1 MDVDKPSVV
10 LGKYDEEIEGLKKK
24 SFKLGIFLLLLLRLL
39 VIYEINFE
47 NILILGVDEYKIKR
61 ETVKEKLK
69 KNLNL
74 DSLNSSQLKLASD
87 YYNANEMSVKFKK
100 VKVFIFYE

>member
-1 MDVDKPSVV
+1 MV
-10 LGKYDEEIEGLKKK
+10 
-24 SFKLGIFLLLLLRLL
+24 
-39 VIYEINFE
+39 
-47 NILILGVDEYKIKR
+47 LGVDEYKIKR

-100 VKVFIFYE
+100 VKVFIFYAHLNRILNFYFIFRKRS

>member
-1 MDVDKPSVV
+1 MV
-10 LGKYDEEIEGLKKK
+10 
-24 SFKLGIFLLLLLRLL
+24 
-39 VIYEINFE
+39 
-47 NILILGVDEYKIKR
+47 LGVDEYKIKR
-61 ETVKEKLK
+61 QTVKEKLK

-100 VKVFIFYE
+100 VKVFIFYDWLNNIFKLYFIFRKRN